1 MRPEPNPSAPS
12 RSSHP
17 AAPAGRRAP
26 ESGARPLWRR
36 GPLAVV
42 TFSHGALHVYTAVLP
57 LTYPVVVSQF
67 HISYAIL
74 GIWLGAAGLAGGLL
88 QGVAGAFRRVSARL
102 LLSVQD
108 LLTAASA
115 VLGAVAPGF
124 TLYGV
129 ARIVGSLV
137 SWPQHPVG
145 AAVLADSYPDR
156 RGTALSWHV
165 VGGSLGTVAVPL
177 LAGAIIARWGW
188 RPALAL
194 AALPLLVAAVL
205 VTRSLRHQP
214 PAPGL
219 HESLGRGLGR
229 LLLDRRTL
237 VVLIVS
243 TVASGG
249 RGLGVLNAYVPAYLE
264 SGLHIHPFVV
274 ASIFTAMLAG
284 SVVGPLFAGRIADR
298 FGKLQVTFASYV
310 LGGAAIAGF
319 ALVGSGIAG
328 LVLLALLVGVL
339 AYAESPLL
347 QALFADA
354 VQGRAQQTAFGAY
367 FAITYGIGSLWVTLI
382 GWIID
387 RAGFQAAFWVMA
399 GSFVLAAA
407 ILPAA
412 RGGPPVRQLG
422 STVAG

>member
-1 MRPEPNPSAPS
+1 LAP
-12 RSSHP
+12 
-17 AAPAGRRAP
+17 
-26 ESGARPLWRR
+26 GAQPRQRR

-67 HISYAIL
+67 HISYAVL

-88 QGVAGAFRRVSARL
+88 QGVAGAFRRVSARVL
-102 LLSVQD
+102 LAVQD
-108 LLTAASA
+108 LLTAISA
-115 VLGAVAPGF
+115 VVGALAPGF
-124 TLYGV
+124 ALYGV
-129 ARIVGSLV
+129 ARICGSLV

-145 AAVLADSYPDR
+145 AAVLAESYPER

-177 LAGAIIARWGW
+177 VAGAIIARWGW

-205 VTRSLRHQP
+205 VGRNLRHRSARP
-214 PAPGL
+214 LAE
-219 HESLGRGLGR
+219 ESLGLGLRR

-249 RGLGVLNAYVPAYLE
+249 RGLGVLNAYVPAYLQ
-264 SGLHIHPFVV
+264 SGLHIQPFVV

-284 SVVGPLFAGRIADR
+284 SAVGPVFAGRIADR
-298 FGKLQVTFASYV
+298 LGKLRVTFVSYV

-319 ALVGSGIAG
+319 AMVGSGIAG
-328 LVLLALLVGVL
+328 LVLLAILVGVL

-354 VQGRAQQTAFGAY
+354 VQGRVQQTAFGAY
-367 FAITYGIGSLWVTLI
+367 FAITYGIGSLWVTLV

-387 RAGFQAAFWVMA
+387 RAGFRASFWVMA
-399 GSFVLAAA
+399 GSFGLAAA

-412 RGGPPVRQLG
+412 RRGGPASPGPARPG
-422 STVAG
+422 